1 MTREDAKIR
10 IQELV
15 GALNNYNYHYYQL
28 DQPLISDQ
36 QFDALL
42 QELMRL
48 ETQYPEF
55 KTADSPSQRVGGTVT
70 RNFISVAHRHPM
82 LSLANS
88 YNTEDIMD
96 FDRRVKTQL
105 GRSADDEIEYTA
117 ELKFD
122 GLSISIHY
130 EQGTFKQALT
140 RGDGISGDDVS
151 ANVKTI
157 ASIPL
162 RLQGDFPDYL
172 EVRGEI
178 IMNYTQFNRL
188 NQLRTALGE
197 QVFANP
203 RNAASGSIKLQDSS
217 EVAQRKLDAFIYDA
231 RTNTKP
237 FTSHW
242 QALQQAKSWGFKVS
256 EHTAKFNRITDL
268 MAFINQWNTLRHQ
281 LNYATDG
288 LVIKV
293 NHIEYQDQLGA
304 TLKSPRWAI
313 AYKFQ
318 AEQVF
323 TQLLDVGFQVG
334 RTGAVTPVAIL
345 EPVQLSGTTVKRA
358 SLHNADIIEK
368 LNLHYGDYVQ
378 IEKGGEIIPKIT
390 AVDERLRTSEALKI
404 RYPEHCP
411 ECQTLLIRHEDE
423 AQHYCPN
430 SENCFPQI
438 CGRIEHF
445 VSRKAMN
452 IESLGTETIVQLV
465 QKQLVHTVADLY
477 DLTKADLLT
486 LDRFAEKSADNILHA
501 ISESK
506 SRTFEQ
512 VLYALGIRH
521 VGERTAQALARATGS
536 MQELCKKNK
545 DELQQISEIGKTIA
559 DSIYMYLNNPQ
570 HLNVIERLQARG
582 LQFQLTHVH
591 RTLNQ
596 VFSGCHF
603 VITGTFKNL
612 SREALKTLLEQH
624 GAHVSSSVS
633 KKTTALMAGA
643 DPGPEKIKK
652 ATALQVKIINEM
664 ELSDMLQSTI

>member
-1 MTREDAKIR
+1 M
-10 IQELV
+10 
-15 GALNNYNYHYYQL
+15 
-28 DQPLISDQ
+28 
-36 QFDALL
+36 
-42 QELMRL
+42 
-48 ETQYPEF
+48 
-55 KTADSPSQRVGGTVT
+55 
-70 RNFISVAHRHPM
+70 
-82 LSLANS
+82 
-88 YNTEDIMD
+88 
-96 FDRRVKTQL
+96 
-105 GRSADDEIEYTA
+105 
-117 ELKFD
+117 
-122 GLSISIHY
+122 
-130 EQGTFKQALT
+130 
-140 RGDGISGDDVS
+140 
-151 ANVKTI
+151 
-157 ASIPL
+157 
-162 RLQGDFPDYL
+162 
-172 EVRGEI
+172 

-318 AEQVF
+318 AVQVF
-323 TQLLDVGFQVG
+323 TQLHDVEFQVG

-570 HLNVIERLQARG
+570 HLNVIERLQ
-582 LQFQLTHVH
+582 
-591 RTLNQ
+591 
-596 VFSGCHF
+596 
-603 VITGTFKNL
+603 
-612 SREALKTLLEQH
+612 
-624 GAHVSSSVS
+624 
-633 KKTTALMAGA
+633 
-643 DPGPEKIKK
+643 
-652 ATALQVKIINEM
+652 
-664 ELSDMLQSTI
+664 